1 MRSLITKTL
10 AGVALL
16 ACFAVATPQDAD
28 AQVQIRGGRNWDR
41 SGYWNNYWNWYDGSY
56 RPYYNRGYRNSYY
69 GSRYGG
75 SPYYGSGYRGW
86 DNRGWDR
93 GVNRGWGG
101 GYRSG
106 VQIGDFGVY
115 WR

>member
-1 MRSLITKTL
+1 MKSLITKAL

-16 ACFAVATPQDAD
+16 ACFAVAAPQDAD
-28 AQVQIRGGRNWDR
+28 AQVRIRGGRDWDR

-56 RPYYNRGYRNSYY
+56 RPYYNRSYRSSYY
-69 GSRYGG
+69 G
-75 SPYYGSGYRGW
+75 SPYYGSSYYGSPYYSGYRGY
-86 DNRGWDR
+86 GSPYY
-93 GVNRGWGG
+93 GG